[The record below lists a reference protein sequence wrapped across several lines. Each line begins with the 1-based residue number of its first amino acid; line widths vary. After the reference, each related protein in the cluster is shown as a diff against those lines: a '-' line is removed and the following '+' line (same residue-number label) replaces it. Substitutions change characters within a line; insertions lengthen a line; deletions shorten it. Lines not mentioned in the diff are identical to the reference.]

1 MGCRPGYRN
10 QKSFPDLHVS
20 KIVERRVKPRTW
32 SLCERPTILLGA
44 AAGTAVHALLIDADF
59 RPFLGQDAGHAVTV
73 ASPKGGAPP
82 IDGGSEAENFLT
94 AHTKR
99 HSEDAESK
107 QV

>member
-1 MGCRPGYRN
+1 M
-10 QKSFPDLHVS
+10 
-20 KIVERRVKPRTW
+20 
-32 SLCERPTILLGA
+32 
-44 AAGTAVHALLIDADF
+44 DADSTVF
-59 RPFLGQDAGHAVTV
+59 GQDAGHAVTV

-99 HSEDAESK
+99 HSEDEESK